1 MLSAY
6 QYSPPPPNTSH
17 NKCEGTYE
25 YIFQQGQVVIQYLDW
40 DPSHV
45 DLIYWAYASVCED
58 LCVCVRELEMSVCLW
73 LEDVC
78 KLKKN
83 QGILKK
89 VRKIS
94 DFGRKQEKI
103 MDGEKGK
110 KNQGFQKTVKKSRI
124 SEEGIKNQG
133 FLTKV
138 RKNNGGEKKVK
149 KSRIS
154 EEVRKVM
161 DQMRKKGK

>member
-1 MLSAY
+1 MKSRCQFTTIWLNRVLFAFSLSIQA
-6 QYSPPPPNTSH
+6 PPPPNTSH

-78 KLKKN
+78 KLKK
-83 QGILKK
+83 
-89 VRKIS
+89 
-94 DFGRKQEKI
+94 
-103 MDGEKGK
+103 
-110 KNQGFQKTVKKSRI
+110 
-124 SEEGIKNQG
+124 IK
-133 FLTKV
+133 
-138 RKNNGGEKKVK
+138 E
-149 KSRIS
+149 S
-154 EEVRKVM
+154 
-161 DQMRKKGK
+161 

>member
-1 MLSAY
+1 
-6 QYSPPPPNTSH
+6 
-17 NKCEGTYE
+17 
-25 YIFQQGQVVIQYLDW
+25 
-40 DPSHV
+40 
-45 DLIYWAYASVCED
+45 
-58 LCVCVRELEMSVCLW
+58 
-73 LEDVC
+73 
-78 KLKKN
+78 
-83 QGILKK
+83 
-89 VRKIS
+89 
-94 DFGRKQEKI
+94 

-154 EEVRKVM
+154 EEVGKVM